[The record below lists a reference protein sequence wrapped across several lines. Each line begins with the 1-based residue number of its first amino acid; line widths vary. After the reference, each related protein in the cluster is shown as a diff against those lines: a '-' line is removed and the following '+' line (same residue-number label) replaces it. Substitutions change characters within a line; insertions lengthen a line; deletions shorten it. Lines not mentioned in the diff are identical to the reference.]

1 MKNRRIFAAVLGM
14 SLLVAVFAG
23 CSAGNGSTT
32 ESSVPTSGT
41 TTTASSETTTSAAPS
56 ETTLETSETTTE
68 TTAETTSDATTGT
81 TGESSSSE
89 PQAPADELDAIMQDI
104 IDHATSKLQYIKDMT
119 LLVTEIKDDA
129 KEYYFGSADI
139 EMAEGLALEP
149 EISSPFSVCLVK
161 VPKGVDAESVRDQI
175 KETVNPMKWVCM
187 GVDPSKVIVEVEGD
201 IVILIMTDNGGPE
214 IYEAFQASV
223 A

>member
-1 MKNRRIFAAVLGM
+1 MLFR
-14 SLLVAVFAG
+14 S
-23 CSAGNGSTT
+23 
-32 ESSVPTSGT
+32 
-41 TTTASSETTTSAAPS
+41 
-56 ETTLETSETTTE
+56 
-68 TTAETTSDATTGT
+68 
-81 TGESSSSE
+81 
-89 PQAPADELDAIMQDI
+89 AIMQDI

-161 VPKGVDAESVRDQI
+161 VPEGVDAESVRDQI
-175 KETVNPMKWVCM
+175 KKTVNPMKWVCM

>member
-14 SLLVAVFAG
+14 SLLVAVFVG

-41 TTTASSETTTSAAPS
+41 TTTASSETTTSAAPN

-89 PQAPADELDAIMQDI
+89 PQAPAGELDAIMQDI

-139 EMAEGLALEP
+139 EMAEGLALEHDG
-149 EISSPFSVCLVK
+149 F
-161 VPKGVDAESVRDQI
+161 
-175 KETVNPMKWVCM
+175 
-187 GVDPSKVIVEVEGD
+187 
-201 IVILIMTDNGGPE
+201 
-214 IYEAFQASV
+214 FQSGWR
-223 A
+223 